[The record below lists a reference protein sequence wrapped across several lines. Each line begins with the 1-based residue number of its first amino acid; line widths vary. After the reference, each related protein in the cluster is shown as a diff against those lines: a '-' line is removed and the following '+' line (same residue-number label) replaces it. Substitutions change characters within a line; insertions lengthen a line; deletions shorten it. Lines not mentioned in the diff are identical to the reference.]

1 MELIKLKSSC
11 NPRPALSVT
20 AGERGFVG
28 LWHMCT
34 QVCMCNDVQIKVR
47 VEQRGCKWYLD
58 PLGGHFTTVVF
69 HLILITI
76 LIRWSFVHERIIRM
90 QKKSNFILIGTRFGT
105 LSWASVGEIWEEGR
119 GVKDV
124 IFIGLMV
131 WKWWLLDLQMMWG
144 LGAYTRARTCT
155 HTHLHTHSHIHT
167 PSLSPEQGVPG
178 MVVLAIWATKLLLK
192 PGPDASCACQNI
204 AFSWFSTYHL
214 EPRFLIFILFFGF
227 LAKCPF
233 PLLH

>member
-11 NPRPALSVT
+11 NPHPASSVT

-34 QVCMCNDVQIKVR
+34 QVCMCNNVQIKVR

-90 QKKSNFILIGTRFGT
+90 QKKSNFYTYRYKVWNAELGVCRRNLRRGKGRKRCNLHWTHGLKMMVVGSTNDVRTGGLHTR
-105 LSWASVGEIWEEGR
+105 
-119 GVKDV
+119 
-124 IFIGLMV
+124 MH
-131 WKWWLLDLQMMWG
+131 
-144 LGAYTRARTCT
+144 T
-155 HTHLHTHSHIHT
+155 HTHSFTHTLSHSHT
-167 PSLSPEQGVPG
+167 RSFSGAGSPWDGG
-178 MVVLAIWATKLLLK
+178 AGHLGYKAAIETR
-192 PGPDASCACQNI
+192 
-204 AFSWFSTYHL
+204 
-214 EPRFLIFILFFGF
+214 PR
-227 LAKCPF
+227 C
-233 PLLH
+233 